1 MKNLKIAK
9 LIISMFLIIIVT
21 NDIKSQ
27 YSIAGI
33 KGSIFVDITPDTL
46 LNPYPLSFSHEIFY
60 VDINQDNID
69 DIKIDEFG
77 GVSPGSSNLS
87 VYISSLNSF
96 TSFSFGSR
104 DSTFIPANPPCPN
117 QYSVRTILKV
127 YNYGDTIND
136 GIYVDGGF
144 LTYNHRSGPCP
155 DATSY
160 QWLNKSNVCFGV
172 KYQTSTDTLF
182 GWVKVDVISQ
192 SAITIKEY
200 SLGSPS
206 KNINPN
212 NSYIISVYPN
222 PAKNTIIV
230 SIPFVSNESTLIIY
244 NIVGQELLK
253 QQITDIKTR
262 IDISNLTSGIYFVR
276 VKTENGMREKKI
288 IKV

>member
-46 LNPYPLSFSHEIFY
+46 LNPYPFSFSHEIFY

-96 TSFSFGSR
+96 TCFSFGSR
-104 DSTFIPANPPCPN
+104 DSTFIPANPPCPD

-136 GIYVDGGF
+136 GIYVAGGF

-222 PAKNTIIV
+222 PAKNAIIV

>member
-1 MKNLKIAK
+1 
-9 LIISMFLIIIVT
+9 MFLIIIVT

-104 DSTFIPANPPCPN
+104 DSTFIPANPPCPD

-136 GIYVDGGF
+136 GIYVAGGF

-212 NSYIISVYPN
+212 NSFIISVYPN
-222 PAKNTIIV
+222 PAKNAIIV

>member
-1 MKNLKIAK
+1 
-9 LIISMFLIIIVT
+9 MFLIIIVT

-104 DSTFIPANPPCPN
+104 DSTFIPANPPCPD

-136 GIYVDGGF
+136 GIYVAGGF

-206 KNINPN
+206 KNINNKLP
-212 NSYIISVYPN
+212 SIISIYPN
-222 PAKNTIIV
+222 PFNKSTTIKFNKDLI
-230 SIPFVSNESTLIIY
+230 NEYIIIY
-244 NIVGQELLK
+244 NIYGQL
-253 QQITDIKTR
+253 IKTINVSGQYVLLNLYDLPSGVYYFR
-262 IDISNLTSGIYFVR
+262 LQNESQDIISNKLI
-276 VKTENGMREKKI
+276 KI
-288 IKV
+288 D

>member
-1 MKNLKIAK
+1 
-9 LIISMFLIIIVT
+9 MFLIIIVT

-46 LNPYPLSFSHEIFY
+46 LNTHPFSFSHEIFY
-60 VDINQDNID
+60 IDINQDNID

-104 DSTFIPANPPCPN
+104 DSTFIPANPPCPD

-222 PAKNTIIV
+222 PAKNAIIV
-230 SIPFVSNESTLIIY
+230 SIPFLSNESTLIIY

>member
-104 DSTFIPANPPCPN
+104 DSTFIPANPPCPD

-136 GIYVDGGF
+136 GIYVAGGF

-212 NSYIISVYPN
+212 NSFIISVYPN
-222 PAKNTIIV
+222 PAKNAIIV

>member
-1 MKNLKIAK
+1 MKNFKIAK

-46 LNPYPLSFSHEIFY
+46 LNTHPFSFSHEIFY
-60 VDINQDNID
+60 IDINQDNID

-104 DSTFIPANPPCPN
+104 DSTFIPANPPCPD

-222 PAKNTIIV
+222 PAKNAIIV
-230 SIPFVSNESTLIIY
+230 SIPFLSNESTLIIY

>member
-1 MKNLKIAK
+1 MKNFKIAK

-46 LNPYPLSFSHEIFY
+46 LNTHPFSFSHEIFY
-60 VDINQDNID
+60 IDINQDNID

-96 TSFSFGSR
+96 TSFSFGNR
-104 DSTFIPANPPCPN
+104 DSTFIPANPPCPD

-222 PAKNTIIV
+222 PAKNAIIV
-230 SIPFVSNESTLIIY
+230 SIPFLSNESTLIIY

>member
-1 MKNLKIAK
+1 
-9 LIISMFLIIIVT
+9 MFLIIIVT

-33 KGSIFVDITPDTL
+33 NGSIFIDITPDTL
-46 LNPYPLSFSHEIFY
+46 LNPHPFSFSHETFNI
-60 VDINQDNID
+60 DINQDKID
-69 DIKIDEFG
+69 DIKIDQYA
-77 GVSPGSSNLS
+77 GVSPGSSNLA
-87 VYISSLNSF
+87 VYIFTLNSF

-104 DSTFIPANPPCPN
+104 DSTFSPANPPCPE

-136 GIYVDGGF
+136 GIYITGGF

-155 DATSY
+155 DVTSY
-160 QWLNKSNVCFGV
+160 QWLNKSNVCFGI

-192 SAITIKEY
+192 NAILIKEY
-200 SLGSPS
+200 SLGSPA

-212 NSYIISVYPN
+212 NLNIISVYPN
-222 PAKNTIIV
+222 PAKNVIIV
-230 SIPFVSNESTLIIY
+230 SIPIVSKESTLIIY
-244 NIVGQELLK
+244 NIVGKELLK
-253 QQITDIKTR
+253 QQIKDYKTQ

-276 VKTENGMREKKI
+276 VITENGMREKKI